1 MDFAQMLANLT
12 TWAIPYAILGGYLVI
27 ISLISMIVCIYDKAI
42 SKKGKVQ
49 LRVPEKTLFYVLP
62 LLGGSLAM
70 FATMTLIRHKT
81 KHWQRW
87 ITLLIAILQIAALI
101 GVTAVIALGII

>member
-12 TWAIPYAILGGYLVI
+12 PWAIPYAILGGYLVI

-42 SKKGKVQ
+42 SKTGKVG
-49 LRVPEKTLFYVLP
+49 LRTREKTLFYVLP

-81 KHWQRW
+81 QHWQRW
-87 ITLLIAILQIAALI
+87 LTFGIFLVQLVLLVGATAI
-101 GVTAVIALGII
+101 IALGIL

>member
-12 TWAIPYAILGGYLVI
+12 PWAIPYAVLAAWVVV
-27 ISLISMIVCIYDKAI
+27 ISLISMIVCIYDKGI

-81 KHWQRW
+81 QHWQRW
-87 ITLLIAILQIAALI
+87 LTFGIAVLQLAALI
-101 GVTAVIALGII
+101 GITAVIALGVI

>member
-1 MDFAQMLANLT
+1 MNLTQMLENLT
-12 TWAIPYAILGGYLVI
+12 PWAIPYAVLGGYLVV
-27 ISLISMIVCIYDKAI
+27 ISLISLIVCVYDKGI
-42 SKKGKVQ
+42 SKKNKVE

-87 ITLLIAILQIAALI
+87 ITFLIALIQIAALGGI
-101 GVTAVIALGII
+101 TAVIALGII

>member
-12 TWAIPYAILGGYLVI
+12 PWAIPYAILGGYLVI
-27 ISLISMIVCIYDKAI
+27 ISLISITVCIYDKAI
-42 SKKGKVQ
+42 SKTGKVG
-49 LRVPEKTLFYVLP
+49 LRTREKTLFYVLP

-81 KHWQRW
+81 QHWQRW
-87 ITLLIAILQIAALI
+87 LTFGIAVLQLAALI
-101 GVTAVIALGII
+101 GITAVIAFGII

>member
-1 MDFAQMLANLT
+1 MDIATMLQNLT
-12 TWAIPYAILGGYLVI
+12 PWAIPYAILGGYLVI
-27 ISLISMIVCIYDKAI
+27 ISLISIIVCIYDKGI
-42 SKKGKVQ
+42 SKKGKVE

-81 KHWQRW
+81 QHWQRW
-87 ITLLIAILQIAALI
+87 MTFGIFLVQLVLLVGATAI
-101 GVTAVIALGII
+101 IALGIL